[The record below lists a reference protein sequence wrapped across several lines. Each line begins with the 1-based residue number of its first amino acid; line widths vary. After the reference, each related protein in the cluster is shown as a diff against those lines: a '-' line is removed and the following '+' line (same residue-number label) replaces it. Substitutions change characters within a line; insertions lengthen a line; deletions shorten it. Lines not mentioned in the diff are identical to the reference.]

1 MAFTLLVLTDF
12 FQPAKRALDYAAT
25 LAAAI
30 GGHLVLLHVHRDSV
44 LDPDLLTGALE
55 PMDNQAI
62 NQAFKDLTRH
72 LTVPVVAEI
81 GHGQVAEAI
90 AAALSRHRPDLL
102 VLGRPETED
111 LPDELIATTALDIL
125 RSAPYPMLVVPP
137 TVRQGHAPVQV
148 LLAVDGEP
156 FALGEHAGSVH
167 HLLNSLHAELT
178 VLYVATAHNQKPQ
191 ETAAEALNSVLR
203 TGLGLDLAV
212 PVRSRSV
219 VAAHPA
225 EAIIQA
231 AQPASADLVV
241 LIARPRSFWGQL
253 FHHSVTAQV
262 LLHSIVPVLV
272 LPAQEQD

>member
-1 MAFTLLVLTDF
+1 MALSLLVLTDF

-25 LAAAI
+25 LVAAT

-44 LDPDLLTGALE
+44 LDPDLLTGTLE
-55 PMDNQAI
+55 PLDNQAI
-62 NQAFKDLTRH
+62 NQAFENLTRH
-72 LTVPVVAEI
+72 LTVPVVAEV
-81 GHGQVAEAI
+81 GFGQVAEAI
-90 AAALSRHRPDLL
+90 AAAVSRHRPDLL
-102 VLGRPETED
+102 VLGRPDTED

-125 RSAPYPMLVVPP
+125 RSVPYPMLVVPP
-137 TVRQGHAPVQV
+137 AVRQGHVPRQV
-148 LLAVDGEP
+148 LLAVDGEI
-156 FALGEHAGSVH
+156 FTLGEHAGSVH
-167 HLLNSLHAELT
+167 HLFNALHAELT
-178 VLYVATAHNQKPQ
+178 VLHITNHNQNPQ
-191 ETAAEALNSVLR
+191 DNTAKALDSVLR
-203 TGLGLDLAV
+203 TGLALESAV
-212 PVRSRSV
+212 PVRIRSV

-231 AQPASADLVV
+231 AQPASADLVA